1 MLMRLPGLLMVNFCL
16 ASHMRV
22 GRRSCHLHLI
32 LQTAL
37 CIGTGGNRLMRLFS
51 GLLISSLA
59 LGTIIT
65 TGCAE
70 HRYSGYDPYYGSSGY
85 YGYNDPYYREWLAE
99 RRYNYIEYN
108 RLNRERQREYWEW
121 RRQNEARFRNDPR
134 FRNRVVRNDHDA
146 DDRRRNDHDAD
157 DRRRDGGRQVARD
170 RDGDRDRH
178 KADKDRH
185 QVRKDHDKDRDHDRN
200 HDRR

>member
-1 MLMRLPGLLMVNFCL
+1 
-16 ASHMRV
+16 
-22 GRRSCHLHLI
+22 
-32 LQTAL
+32 
-37 CIGTGGNRLMRLFS
+37 MRLFS
-51 GLLISSLA
+51 GLLISTLA
-59 LGTIIT
+59 LGTIVT

-70 HRYSGYDPYYGSSGY
+70 HRYRGNDPYYGSGGY

-99 RRYNYIEYN
+99 RRYDNIEYN
-108 RLNRERQREYWEW
+108 RLSRERQREYWEW

-134 FRNRVVRNDHDA
+134 FRDRVRNDHDA

-157 DRRRDGGRQVARD
+157 DRDNRRFPGNQRAVVNDHDRDDRGNGGRQVARE

-178 KADKDRH
+178 KADRNRHDVRDRDH
-185 QVRKDHDKDRDHDRN
+185 NRSHDKDRDHDRDHD